1 MSIYDIEVKPIDSKP
16 TILKNY
22 EGKVLVIVNTATKC
36 GLAGQFKELEE
47 LYQTYKD
54 RGLVVLGFPSN
65 QFKQELSSGDEAS
78 TACRTTYGVTF
89 PMHEIE
95 PVNGPDANPLFSY
108 LKSHSKG
115 FLGEAIKWNF
125 TKFLVS
131 RDSQEIIRYAPTQN
145 PEKMIPD
152 IERLLARRE
161 H

>member
-1 MSIYDIEVKPIDSKP
+1 MSIYNIEVKPIDSKP
-16 TILKNY
+16 TTLKNY
-22 EGKVLVIVNTATKC
+22 EGEVLVIVNTATKC

-65 QFKQELSSGDEAS
+65 QFKQELSSADEAN

-95 PVNGPDANPLFSY
+95 AVNGPDANPLFSY
-108 LKSHSKG
+108 LRSHTRG
-115 FLGEAIKWNF
+115 VLGEAIKWNF

-131 RDSQEIIRYAPTQN
+131 RDGQEIIRYAPTQN

-152 IERLLARRE
+152 IERLLAQTE
-161 H
+161 N